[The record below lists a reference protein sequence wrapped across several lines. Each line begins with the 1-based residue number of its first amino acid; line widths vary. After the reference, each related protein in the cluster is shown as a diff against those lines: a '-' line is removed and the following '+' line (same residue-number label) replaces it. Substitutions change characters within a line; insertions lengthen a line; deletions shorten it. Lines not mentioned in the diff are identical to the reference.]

1 MFSMFSNLP
10 RPVQGLVFLA
20 GGAGILSVGM
30 SFVPGPMRSLFR
42 WIALGI
48 LVLVIVL
55 VLFKLVLWLRDKSK
69 AKPFA
74 AMLSKGSGKGSAD
87 PAQKARMDDL
97 RKKFEEGVTTFKSA
111 GKDLYSLPWYLLVGP
126 AGSGKTEALRHCN
139 VGFPPGLQDC
149 LQGAGGTLNMHW
161 WFTNH
166 SVVIDTAGRMFMT
179 EEDPEWKQFL
189 KMLKVARPRCPI
201 NGLLLVISS
210 ESLLKDSSEKIEQT
224 AGAIARQLDVVQRTL
239 DVRFPVSVLVTKCDK
254 IIGFRDFFETIT
266 SPDVQHQILGWSNP
280 ANLDEKF
287 DPATVDKHLDTVRQR
302 LIRRRFGLLQNPV
315 HTSDANA
322 RRTDQVDEMFEL
334 PDNLMRI
341 APRLRRYLEM
351 IFVAGEWSP
360 KPLFLRGIYFTSSM
374 REGQAL
380 DVSLA
385 AALGVDVEAIP
396 GGKEWDKDKSYFL
409 RDVFL
414 SKIFREKGLVTR
426 AVNVSKTLQR
436 QRALLMGTAIAATVI
451 VGGLTVLGFFSFK
464 SSLGPPSEFW
474 ANVKAAFVG
483 DKARDIQAFELN
495 MLGRDSRNPSTVTFL
510 GSKPFES
517 KDPMGDEI
525 DTPAALLAETS
536 KWAKTPV
543 ETPMIAKPIGPF
555 LGFGDGFLDE
565 QQQAHRALFESTT
578 LVPLVEEV
586 RSKLQNESK
595 WGPDAVA
602 SLAQLVRLQTYA
614 HKRTPAGDGGLLG
627 ALSDAADTVKSGKG
641 KSKGGPRAPVDVDTM
656 FRYVLPEVVYTDRK
670 AYYGVKDDM
679 AKAVASAY
687 PNGFSEDLPPAAA
700 LSCVDKRSID
710 IVSDATDRL
719 IAHLLALG
727 ASEGSDMWHLDR
739 LQKGLA
745 KFRDA
750 EAELRRMSALQPVTG
765 AGAGQSPKTPAD
777 YLKFEQDAMESL
789 TALSVAK
796 KDIDKTVEDLGDRAD
811 DPVKLLS
818 EAGAKLQEEVEAYF
832 DQLIEQLPTA
842 PEALLEGKSETLAK
856 AAADGEKEKYPVL
869 RELREKLTAKRKEV
883 GDRVKADLA
892 KREEEIKSLAS
903 MVAQGK
909 ADRLDAR
916 AYVARWGSYEKALAA
931 VTAASQPLAAIPEGT
946 VRTLTMDFAGN
957 AAEALAW
964 TEGSDAWKSWEGNTA
979 ALKPLDDAQRRELK
993 PAIDEA
999 ARVSARAIAVATDK
1013 RDYDAAMRAINDWP
1027 NDWEVLASRTQALA
1041 ESRLRGDDPSKTI
1054 KRLVMP
1060 KIPLSE
1066 MDGKAEFDNQFHLE
1080 AAKETMGDYGQLR
1093 ELVEPGT
1100 SGKRRILGADQIK
1113 EDRKYRLARE
1123 VTTEYAKKFVAY
1135 WRTQALDRSRAS
1147 VSSWDEFRTGIR
1159 DIFTADLQGSL
1170 EQVRDLAKQAYDAV
1184 PEAVRADSHARDR
1197 EDLTGS
1203 FAGLDSKEFMQGEK
1217 EGLSEQLRTWKGLA
1231 AKPATEARDE
1241 LIKLWVDGNVR
1252 KRYFAAF
1259 RPTGRGLKY
1268 WNDVQLHGVTMLVAA
1283 TQKDMAVARTTLL
1296 TASRG
1301 VPLVVGPDS
1310 MPDLTA
1316 GQVRDAAEAVA
1327 KLAAATGSQGA
1338 VAGVRDPELD
1348 ESVESLLKE
1357 LSGANFVTRDEQTR
1371 VWFTK
1376 LGAVTAAFN
1385 KGRAI
1390 TVQIAPNPQPPA
1402 PPRGGA
1408 GELGADRFRYARLY
1422 IDNAP
1427 VGEAFNLTTTM
1438 TPDKAEKLKLPLPL
1452 PDGKVASIGLFA
1464 NDPPP
1469 GDKEAVKPAA
1479 EIILP
1484 GAWHVMRAGLV
1495 DSLEGTSTDTGTW
1508 KVFVSQGGYYLW
1520 LDVTIEKDAKAPAR
1534 SAWPLWRE
1542 WPNQ

>member
-10 RPVQGLVFLA
+10 RPVQAMVMLA
-20 GGAGILSVGM
+20 GGAGILSIGM

-48 LVLVIVL
+48 LVLVLIL
-55 VLFKLVLWLRDKSK
+55 VLFKLILWLRDKAK

-74 AMLSKGSGKGSAD
+74 AMLSKGGGGRAGAD

-97 RKKFEEGVTTFKSA
+97 RKKFEEGVATFKSA

-179 EEDPEWKQFL
+179 EDDPEWKSFL
-189 KMLKVARPRCPI
+189 KLLKTARPRCPI

-287 DPATVDKHLDTVRQR
+287 DPATVDKHLDSVRQR
-302 LIRRRFGLLQNPV
+302 LIRRRYGLLQNPV

-414 SKIFREKGLVTR
+414 AKIFREKGLVTR

-436 QRALLMGTAIAATVI
+436 QRTLLVGTALAATVI
-451 VGGLTVLGFFSFK
+451 IGGLTVLGLLGFR
-464 SSLGPPSEFW
+464 SSLGPPSVFW
-474 ANVKAAFVG
+474 SNVKAALLG
-483 DKARDIQAFELN
+483 DKSRDIDPLDLDV
-495 MLGRDSRNPSTVTFL
+495 LGRDPRNPSMVTFRATDVFERSEPL
-510 GSKPFES
+510 G
-517 KDPMGDEI
+517 DV
-525 DTPAALLAETS
+525 DTPARLLAETS
-536 KWAKTPV
+536 KWAKTRI

-565 QQQAHRALFESTT
+565 QQKAHRALFERTT

-586 RSKLQNESK
+586 RSKLQNESR

-614 HKRTPAGDGGLLG
+614 HGKTPAAEGSLLSAIG
-627 ALSDAADTVKSGKG
+627 DAADTARGGKG
-641 KSKGGPRAPVDVDTM
+641 KSKAGPRPAIDADVM
-656 FRYVLPEVVYTDRK
+656 FRYVLPEVIYTDRK
-670 AYYGVKDDM
+670 AYLGVKDDF

-687 PNGFSEDLPPAAA
+687 PNGFGEDLKPSPAFA
-700 LSCVDKRSID
+700 CTETRSIN

-719 IAHLLALG
+719 LQHLLALG

-745 KFRDA
+745 KFR
-750 EAELRRMSALQPVTG
+750 EAESDLRRMTALQPTSG
-765 AGAGQSPKTPAD
+765 AGAGQSPRTLAE
-777 YLKFEQDAMESL
+777 YAKFEQDAMESL
-789 TALSVAK
+789 TAMSVAK
-796 KDIDKTVEDLGDRAD
+796 KDIDKVVEALGDRAD
-811 DPVKLLS
+811 DPVKLLA
-818 EAGAKLQEEVEAYF
+818 EAGTKLQQEVEAYF
-832 DQLIEQLPTA
+832 DQLIEQLPAA
-842 PEALLEGKSETLAK
+842 PEALLEGKSETLAR
-856 AAADGEKEKYPVL
+856 AAGEEEQRTQPVL
-869 RELREKLTAKRKEV
+869 RELRTRLTAKRKDV

-892 KREEEIKSLAS
+892 KRETEIRSLAS
-903 MVAQGK
+903 MVVLGR
-909 ADRLDAR
+909 ADRLEAR
-916 AYVARWGSYEKALAA
+916 AYAARWGSFEKALAA
-931 VTAASQPLAAIPEGT
+931 LTAAQQPAVAAPEGT
-946 VRTLTMDFAGN
+946 VRTLTMDFAVHAQEAQAWSEG
-957 AAEALAW
+957 ADAWRAWEALPA
-964 TEGSDAWKSWEGNTA
+964 G
-979 ALKPLDDAQRRELK
+979 LRLLDDTQRRELK
-993 PAIDEA
+993 DAAADA
-999 ARVSARAIAVATDK
+999 ARVAGRAVAVATDK
-1013 RDYDAAMRAINDWP
+1013 RDYDSAILAIQTWP
-1027 NDWEVLASRTQALA
+1027 RDWEVLADRTRRLA
-1041 ESRLRGDDPSKTI
+1041 ESRLRGDDPSKVV
-1054 KRLVMP
+1054 KRLVAP
-1060 KIPLSE
+1060 LIPLSE
-1066 MDGKAEFDNQFHLE
+1066 LDGKAEFDNQFHIE
-1080 AAKETMGDYGQLR
+1080 TARETMGDYGQLR
-1093 ELVEPGT
+1093 DLVEPGT
-1100 SGKRRILGADQIK
+1100 SGKRRMLGADAIK
-1113 EDRKYRLARE
+1113 EDRAYRLARE
-1123 VTTEYAKKFVAY
+1123 VTAEYARRFVAY
-1135 WRTQALDRSRAS
+1135 WRTQALERSRAS
-1147 VSSWDEFRTGIR
+1147 VASWEIFRTGIR

-1170 EQVRDLAKQAYDAV
+1170 EQVRDLARQAYDAV
-1184 PEAVRADSHARDR
+1184 PESVRADNHARDR
-1197 EDLTGS
+1197 EDLVAS
-1203 FAGLDSKEFMQGEK
+1203 FAGLESKEFMQGEK
-1217 EGLSEQLRTWKGLA
+1217 DGLSEQLRNWKTLA
-1231 AKPATEARDE
+1231 ARPATDARDE

-1268 WNDVQLHGVTMLVAA
+1268 WNDVQLHGVRMLIDA
-1283 TQKDMAVARTTLL
+1283 TQKDMAGARTTLL

-1301 VPLVVGPDS
+1301 VPLVVGPES
-1310 MPDLTA
+1310 MPDLSA
-1316 GQVRDAAEAVA
+1316 GQLRDAAEAVA
-1327 KLAAATGSQGA
+1327 RLASATGGSGA
-1338 VAGVRDPELD
+1338 ASAVKDAELD
-1348 ESVESLLKE
+1348 EDVESLLKE

-1371 VWFTK
+1371 TWFTK
-1376 LGAVTAAFN
+1376 LSAVTSALH
-1385 KGRAI
+1385 KGRAV
-1390 TVQIAPNPQPPA
+1390 TVQIAPNPSPPA

-1422 IDNAP
+1422 IDDTP

-1438 TPDKAEKLKLPLPL
+1438 TADKADKLRLPLPL
-1452 PDGKVASIGLFA
+1452 PEGKRASIGLFTA
-1464 NDPPP
+1464 DPPP
-1469 GDKEAVKPAA
+1469 GDKVQVKPAA
-1479 EIILP
+1479 EIQLP
-1484 GAWHVMRAGLV
+1484 GAWHVLRAGLI
-1495 DSLEGTSTDTGTW
+1495 DSLDGSSTDTGTW

-1520 LDVTIEKDAKAPAR
+1520 LDVTMEKDAKVPAR
-1534 SAWPLWRE
+1534 SAWPMWRE
-1542 WPNQ
+1542 WPER